1 MQQKHILKSF
11 DNELASLK
19 SALLAMLLAT
29 SGQMKSVYLV
39 ISNHDL
45 ELAKHVVK
53 NDVKIDALHQRIVTD
68 SVNILSLRTPVAYDL
83 RFVFSASHISS
94 NLERAG
100 DNMRNIAKSVL
111 QIAKPK
117 EQVALKLLQM
127 IKIIDDMLASTYM
140 ALDKEDSHG
149 LNAIMEKDNDVDKL
163 NDEISSLLLS
173 VIQKVSFVELDTIRN
188 YLLICRSLERV
199 GDHVVNTCKH
209 IKFITSGEI
218 IA

>member
-11 DNELASLK
+11 DNELSSLK

-39 ISNHDL
+39 IANHDL
-45 ELAKHVVK
+45 ELAKHVI
-53 NDVKIDALHQRIVTD
+53 DSDAKIDALHQRIVTD

-117 EQVALKLLQM
+117 EKVALKLLQM
-127 IKIIDDMLASTYM
+127 IKIIDDMLAATYM
-140 ALDKEDSHG
+140 VLDKEDSHG
-149 LNAIMEKDNDVDKL
+149 LNDIIAKDIEVDKL

-209 IKFITSGEI
+209 INFITSGEI

>member
-11 DNELASLK
+11 DNELSSLK
-19 SALLAMLLAT
+19 SALLAMLLTT

-39 ISNHDL
+39 ITNHDL
-45 ELAKHVVK
+45 ELSKQVIK
-53 NDVKIDALHQRIVTD
+53 NDAKIDMLHRTIVTD

-111 QIAKPK
+111 QISKPK
-117 EQVALKLLQM
+117 GEITLKLLQM
-127 IKIIDDMLASTYM
+127 IKVIDDMLAETYRV
-140 ALDKEDSHG
+140 LDKEDSKG
-149 LNAIMEKDNDVDKL
+149 LNAIIAKDNEVDKL
-163 NDEISSLLLS
+163 NDEISNALLN
-173 VIQKVSFVELDTIRN
+173 VIQKVSIVELDTIRN
-188 YLLICRSLERV
+188 YFLICRSLERI

-209 IKFITSGEI
+209 INFITSGEI